1 MENYPNVIKSL
12 INSYAVL
19 IMANRMTLDTVP
31 DTKTVGG
38 VIYEIKVN
46 VEIVIA
52 ERTIAAL
59 S

>member
-1 MENYPNVIKSL
+1 MENYPAVIKSL

-19 IMANRMTLDTVP
+19 VMAKRMTMEDVP

-38 VIYEIKVN
+38 VAYEIKSN

-52 ERTIAAL
+52 ERIINAIG
-59 S
+59 